1 MVGMKMNRWS
11 RMAVKFLTASIGL
24 LFLIFFYLSKTR
36 ASSRYRAASVMLG
49 TAFYLCLIRH
59 GSGDL
64 VRQLRKTP
72 WNYQNAWFCEKSW
85 EQPLYRILRVRRW
98 KDYLPT
104 NRPEDFDLEQHS
116 IDYIINT
123 SCRSEVVHEIII
135 VASFG
140 ILIIP
145 LTMSDGRRYFW
156 LFFLTAVVSALIDS
170 IFTIVQRFNRP
181 RLINLKERLE
191 RNGAA

>member
-11 RMAVKFLTASIGL
+11 RMAVKSLTASIGL
-24 LFLIFFYLSKTR
+24 LFLIFLYLSQTR
-36 ASSRYRAASVMLG
+36 ESGRYRAASIMLG
-49 TAFYLCLIRH
+49 TAFYLFIIRH
-59 GSGDL
+59 LSGDL
-64 VRQLRKTP
+64 VRQLRRTP
-72 WNYQNAWFCEKSW
+72 WNYENAWFREKDW
-85 EQPLYRILRVRRW
+85 EQPLYRQLRVRRW

-140 ILIIP
+140 ILLIP
-145 LTMSDGRRYFW
+145 LNMLDDRQYFG
-156 LFFLTAVVSALIDS
+156 LFLLTALVSALTDT

-181 RLINLKERLE
+181 RLISLKERLDRAE
-191 RNGAA
+191 VA